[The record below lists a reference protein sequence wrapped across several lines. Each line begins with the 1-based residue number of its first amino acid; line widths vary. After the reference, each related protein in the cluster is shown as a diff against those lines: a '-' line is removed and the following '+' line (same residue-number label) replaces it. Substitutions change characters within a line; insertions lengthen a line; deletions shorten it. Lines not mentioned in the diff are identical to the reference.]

1 MNATQQPL
9 IGIPS
14 RHDRSGN
21 YRLSPV
27 NAQAEPYLKATVQA
41 GGIPFMIPLNLPRPA
56 LRRLYDLA
64 DGLMLTGGGDVEPT
78 LYGAQTHRTQ
88 GDVQPDRDAE
98 EILLAQWAAADE
110 KPLLAICRGI
120 QVISVAFGGTLW
132 QDIPSQLPDAEL
144 HHYIYNKTGS
154 NPSDFLAHAV
164 NLADDSQLAQ
174 ILQSNTVWT
183 NSLHHQAV
191 KTVENGLRV
200 MGRSTDGI
208 IETVEKPGHPFFMGV
223 QWHPE
228 MLVEH
233 LESARAIFRAFVAA
247 CNRG

>member
-1 MNATQQPL
+1 MDANQQPL

-27 NAQAEPYLKATVQA
+27 NAQAEPYLKAIVQA
-41 GGIPFMIPLNLPRPA
+41 GGIPFLIPLNLPKPA
-56 LRRLYDLA
+56 LRRLYDLS
-64 DGLMLTGGGDVEPT
+64 DGLLLTGGGDVEPT
-78 LYGAQTHRTQ
+78 LYGAAAHRTQ

-98 EILLAQWAAADE
+98 EILLTQWAAADK

-132 QDIPSQLPDAEL
+132 QDIPSQVADAHL
-144 HHYIYNKTGS
+144 HHYIYNKKGS
-154 NPSDFLAHAV
+154 NPPDFLTHAV
-164 NLADDSQLAQ
+164 NLAEDSHLAQ

-191 KTVENGLRV
+191 KTVENGLKV

-208 IETVEKPGHPFFMGV
+208 IETVEKPGHPFFIGV

-228 MLVEH
+228 VLTAH
-233 LESARAIFRAFVAA
+233 LESARVIFRAFVTAG
-247 CNRG
+247 NGG